1 MTNDATP
8 KIPLHGLISCGSCGA
23 PMRYDKATGDH
34 VALYICNHEHPTG
47 TEVRL
52 QAHVTDRLV
61 ITGVLNAI
69 LAKRSVA
76 TVQSVIREYEEQG
89 NADSSLPDED
99 ISLLIEELAPF
110 LREAGSAERT
120 RNFLAMLITDVK
132 LFPDRAVVVYAMP
145 LPADSPLA
153 GATEQEILLPPSPAT

>member
-1 MTNDATP
+1 MSTGATTRT
-8 KIPLHGLISCGSCGA
+8 PLHGLISCGSCGA

-34 VALYICNHEHPTG
+34 VALYICNHEHRTG

-69 LAKRSVA
+69 LAKKSVA
-76 TVQSVIREYEEQG
+76 TVQSAIREYEEQG
-89 NADSSLPDED
+89 NAGSSLPDED
-99 ISLLIEELAPF
+99 ISILIEDLAPF
-110 LREAGSAERT
+110 LREAGSTEVT
-120 RNFLAMLITDVK
+120 RNFLVMLITDVK
-132 LFPDRAVVVYAMP
+132 LFPDRAVVVYALP

-153 GATEQEILLPPSPAT
+153 GATEQEVLLSPSPAL